1 MKKRLNYYVILL
13 FASLSLISIGFA
25 SWQIA
30 DPNPVKNASSIGTTS
45 SESVINSSD
54 IIKTTI
60 VPFEYFNTGFI
71 IRGKNEKNED
81 TVILSDKGYIKITIE
96 ITDNDKLLN
105 NLTSPTLNVTLY
117 QNSSNNNVK
126 DLLSESYVT
135 KVTDSSSN
143 DLGCNLDGDK
153 LSFSCNLSN
162 DISEIT
168 FYVNFDLSSKTKE
181 EKKVFFDTLLKY
193 NVCFTTLSVIG
204 GTYNENQ

>member
-60 VPFEYFNTGFI
+60 EPFEYFNTGFI
-71 IRGKNEKNED
+71 IRSKNENNED
-81 TVILSDKGYIKITIE
+81 TISLSDIGYIKITVE
-96 ITDNDKLLN
+96 ITDKDKLLK

-117 QNSSNNNVK
+117 QNSTNNNANK
-126 DLLSESYVT
+126 LLTKSYVT

-153 LSFSCNLSN
+153 LSFSCNLGN

-168 FYVNFDLSSKTKE
+168 FYVNFDLSSKNDS
-181 EKKVFFDTLLKY
+181 EKQAFFDTLLEYK
-193 NVCFTTLSVIG
+193 VCFTTLSVIG